1 MGQVTE
7 PKLQKER
14 IFEAQTQL
22 SDKAGTYHVPG
33 KIGQPV
39 DSWVYST
46 DKLQMLGFVHPLL
59 DQEEDKAGRDE
70 GHGKDN
76 ADGHHDV
83 SGGCGPV
90 IEEETA
96 QKKLTG
102 ELLGVYQGK
111 RKWILNFVHGAK
123 YKV

>member
-1 MGQVTE
+1 MGKMQ
-7 PKLQKER
+7 Q
-14 IFEAQTQL
+14 
-22 SDKAGTYHVPG
+22 SDKAGTHHVPG

-59 DQEEDKAGRDE
+59 DQEEDEAGRDE

-76 ADGHHDV
+76 ADGHHNV

-90 IEEETA
+90 IEEDTA
-96 QKKLTG
+96 QRKVDWRAIRVRTERKFNIAVNIKL
-102 ELLGVYQGK
+102 
-111 RKWILNFVHGAK
+111 
-123 YKV
+123 YKQPD